1 MSVANSKDFWS
12 GVVFILT
19 GAFFIYF
26 AQEHEMGTAARM
38 GPAYFPTILGG
49 ALSFLGAI
57 VALRGMLIR
66 PVDPEEAKIEPYD
79 WRVIVL
85 ILGSVF
91 VFSLLLAFCGLMI
104 SLAAMIIVAA
114 FADKGSRVKETLIL
128 IAVMDILA
136 YVIFVYGIGMLVP
149 VWPTFIFGS

>member
-1 MSVANSKDFWS
+1 MSVANTKDFWA
-12 GVVFILT
+12 GIVFILT

-38 GPAYFPTILGG
+38 GAAYFPTLLGG

-57 VALRGMLIR
+57 VAIRGMLVR
-66 PVDPEEAKIEPYD
+66 PIDPEEAKIEPFN

-91 VFSLLLAFCGLMI
+91 IFSVLLAFCGLMV
-104 SLAAMIIVAA
+104 SLAAMIVVAA
-114 FADKGSRVKETLIL
+114 LADKSSRVKETLIL
-128 IAVMDILA
+128 IVVMDILA

-149 VWPTFIFGS
+149 VWPTFSFAS